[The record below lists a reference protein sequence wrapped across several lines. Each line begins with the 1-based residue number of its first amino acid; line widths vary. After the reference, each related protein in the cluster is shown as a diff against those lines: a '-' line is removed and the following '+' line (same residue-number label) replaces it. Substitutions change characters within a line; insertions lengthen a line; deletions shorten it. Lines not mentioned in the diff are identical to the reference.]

1 VHGGLGGETVA
12 PGMLALTG
20 NSAAVDRVRV
30 ELRTAPAGPAVAV
43 VHGLLQRDGHVVD
56 VNRDGM
62 VKYAGANNDRDLV
75 LIAIGGTVPTNTLS
89 GQYRMEDINLDG
101 TVKYSG
107 TDNDRDIILQ
117 AIGGTV
123 PTATLSGQY
132 RSEDLNLDGVV
143 KYSCAGN
150 DREIILQTIGG
161 MVPTA
166 VRIQQMP

>member
-1 VHGGLGGETVA
+1 MGGETVA

-30 ELRTAPAGPAVAV
+30 ELRTAPDGPAVAV

-62 VKYAGANNDRDLV
+62 VKYVGANNDRD
-75 LIAIGGTVPTNTLS
+75 P
-89 GQYRMEDINLDG
+89 
-101 TVKYSG
+101 
-107 TDNDRDIILQ
+107 ILQ

-123 PTATLSGQY
+123 PTAKLSGQY

-150 DREIILQTIGG
+150 EREIILQTIGG

-166 VRIQQMP
+166 VRIQQIP